1 MYDDEQAGWLAG
13 DDYER
18 AAALRE
24 EEREQESDYAHDLPH
39 RFRSGRWEDSNPPGA
54 PR

>member
-13 DDYER
+13 DDYGR

-24 EEREQESDYAHDLPH
+24 EEPDQTPDLPDVV
-39 RFRSGRWEDSNPPGA
+39 RSGRWEDPNPPGA